1 MYYDG
6 QGTPRNFTEAA
17 HWFRAA
23 ADTGDPV
30 GQHDLGVLYYKGQ
43 GVRLDYNVAA
53 HWVALAAQQG
63 HPYAACD
70 LGYLYENGRGV
81 PLDYVAAYTWYSR
94 AAASG
99 DARAAAHLKS
109 LSQIM
114 SRRQLDE
121 ANLLVPLQT
130 SHPWPHSASSP
141 SLSLLPNP

>member
-1 MYYDG
+1 MYYHG
-6 QGTPRNFTEAA
+6 KGTPRNFTEAA

-30 GQHDLGVLYYKGQ
+30 GQHALGVLYYKGQ
-43 GVRLDYNVAA
+43 GVPLDYNVAA
-53 HWVALAAQQG
+53 HWVALSAQQG
-63 HPYAACD
+63 HPYGASD

-94 AAASG
+94 AVVSG
-99 DARAAAHLKS
+99 DARAAAQLKS
-109 LSQIM
+109 LSQLM

-121 ANLLVPLQT
+121 ANLLVTSQT
-130 SHPWPHSASSP
+130 SQPWPHSASAP